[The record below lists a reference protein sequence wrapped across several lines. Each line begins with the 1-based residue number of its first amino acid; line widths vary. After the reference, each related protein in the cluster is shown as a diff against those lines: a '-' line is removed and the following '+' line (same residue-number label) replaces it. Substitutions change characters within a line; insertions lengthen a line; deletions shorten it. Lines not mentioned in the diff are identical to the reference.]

1 MALKR
6 KASFTMIASSEATP
20 SFPGTV
26 AMLDEPPRHLNSRTR
41 KRFRNDRPDDQTV
54 YENTLRWLYSAQK
67 KQQQVASHNPM
78 DEDTSM
84 NPEPSEPEPFDPRQQ
99 TLHKFFQPA
108 RAVSSSTNASSVP
121 QRADSMDLRND
132 HAMRDAAET
141 GSATS
146 AVESGSGSP
155 SSQIMDLE
163 TYLEMECRQDGSE
176 CADQRWVGGVGWM

>member
-6 KASFTMIASSEATP
+6 KASFTMTSSSNATP
-20 SFPGTV
+20 SFPGAVVT
-26 AMLDEPPRHLNSRTR
+26 LDEPPRHLNSRTR

-54 YENTLRWLYSAQK
+54 YENTLRWLFSAQK
-67 KQQQVASHNPM
+67 KQQQVTSLPM
-78 DEDTSM
+78 DEDMSM
-84 NPEPSEPEPFDPRQQ
+84 SLEPSEPEPFDPRQQ

-108 RAVSSSTNASSVP
+108 RTVSSSTNASSIP
-121 QRADSMDLRND
+121 QQTDSIADV
-132 HAMRDAAET
+132 HTMRDAADT

-146 AVESGSGSP
+146 SVKSGSGSP

-176 CADQRWVGGVGWM
+176 CADKRWVGGIRWM